1 MTAKKVVLLCGSPR
15 QEGNT
20 RQVLD
25 ECASV
30 IRGAGVEA
38 EVIPL
43 GSMQVQSC
51 IACGQC
57 RENGICPLNDGLDE
71 VIEQVR
77 GAEGLI
83 VGAPV
88 YFGTPRADMMAALQ
102 RIGMISRANGDFLSW
117 KVGGP
122 VAVARR
128 SGQISSLQ
136 GMLMFFLSND
146 MIVPGSTSSNI
157 VFGGN
162 PGDVWKDEEGIVGI
176 RRFAE
181 NVAELVKRI

>member
-15 QEGNT
+15 PEGNT

-30 IRGAGVEA
+30 IRAAGVEA

-43 GSMQVQSC
+43 GSMQIRSC

-57 RENGICPLNDGLDE
+57 REQGICLLDDGLNE

-88 YFGTPRADMMAALQ
+88 YFGTARADMMAALQ
-102 RIGMISRANGDFLSW
+102 RIGKVSRANGNFLSW

-122 VAVARR
+122 IAVARR
-128 SGQISSLQ
+128 GGHTSSLQ
-136 GMLMFFLSND
+136 EMLMFFLIND
-146 MIVPGSTSSNI
+146 MIVVGSTYWNM

-162 PGDVWKDEEGIVGI
+162 QGDVWKDEEGIVGV

>member
-1 MTAKKVVLLCGSPR
+1 MTEKKVVLLCGSPR
-15 QEGNT
+15 QDGNT

-30 IRGAGVEA
+30 IRASGVEA
-38 EVIPL
+38 EMIQL
-43 GSMQVQSC
+43 GLMQVRSC

-57 RENGICPLNDGLDE
+57 REQGTCLLDDGLDE

-88 YFGTPRADMMAALQ
+88 YFGTARADMMAALQ
-102 RIGMISRANGDFLSW
+102 RIGMVSRTNGNFLSW

-122 VAVARR
+122 IAVARR
-128 SGQISSLQ
+128 GGQTSSLQ
-136 GMLMFFLSND
+136 EMLMFFLSND
-146 MIVPGSTSSNI
+146 MVVPGSSSWNM

-162 PGDVWKDEEGIVGI
+162 PGDIWKDEEGIVGI

>member
-1 MTAKKVVLLCGSPR
+1 MTDKKVVLLCGSPR
-15 QEGNT
+15 QDGNT
-20 RQVLD
+20 RQVLN

-30 IRGAGVEA
+30 IRASGVEA

-43 GSMQVQSC
+43 GLMQVRSC
-51 IACGQC
+51 IACGKC
-57 RENGICPLNDGLDE
+57 REQGRCVLDDGLDE

-88 YFGTPRADMMAALQ
+88 YFGTARADMMAALQ
-102 RIGMISRANGDFLSW
+102 RIGMVSKANGNFLSW

-122 VAVARR
+122 IAVARR
-128 SGQISSLQ
+128 GGQTSSLQ
-136 GMLMFFLSND
+136 EMLMFYLSND
-146 MIVPGSTSSNI
+146 MIVPGSTYWNML
-157 VFGGN
+157 FGGN
-162 PGDVWKDEEGIVGI
+162 QGDVWKDEEGILGI